1 MKHNIFY
8 YIHIILVICTI
19 LTVFT
24 PLYILKYLFVL
35 PFIIY
40 CIWIIFDDCPMNRLH
55 RSKNNKKDNFF
66 IYDVLKIFNKDL
78 KEQRAHIITGLAA
91 VTLVTIS
98 AFRFLYRI

>member
-1 MKHNIFY
+1 
-8 YIHIILVICTI
+8 
-19 LTVFT
+19 
-24 PLYILKYLFVL
+24 
-35 PFIIY
+35 
-40 CIWIIFDDCPMNRLH
+40 MNRLH